1 MTPLEVVLIGKK
13 MREAQKQWP
22 SHPQQVSIVV
32 AALEKEFDD
41 AMDAM
46 EAAMEAAMAVEW
58 AVRGIVEAAE

>member
-1 MTPLEVVLIGKK
+1 MTPLEVALIAKK
-13 MREAQKQWP
+13 MCEAQKQWP

-46 EAAMEAAMAVEW
+46 EAAMAVEW
-58 AVRGIVEAAE
+58 AVRGIKEAEG

>member
-1 MTPLEVVLIGKK
+1 MTPLEVVLIGRK

-41 AMDAM
+41 AVMV
-46 EAAMEAAMAVEW
+46 MEAAMAVEW

>member
-1 MTPLEVVLIGKK
+1 MTPLEVALIAKK

-41 AMDAM
+41 AMDA
-46 EAAMEAAMAVEW
+46 AMAVEW
-58 AVRGIVEAAE
+58 AVRGIKEAEG